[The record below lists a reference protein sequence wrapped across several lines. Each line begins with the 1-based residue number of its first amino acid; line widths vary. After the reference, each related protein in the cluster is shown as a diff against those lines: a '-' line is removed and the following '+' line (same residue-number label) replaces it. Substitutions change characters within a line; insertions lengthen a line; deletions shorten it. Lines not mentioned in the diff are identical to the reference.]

1 VAGKIQVIHNG
12 AVFGSMT
19 LDDQEPSFEL
29 IHALFPGPIRVIHDL
44 THDTWFADLLD
55 APAPLLGN

>member
-1 VAGKIQVIHNG
+1 MATKIQVIHNG

-19 LDDQEPSFEL
+19 LDDKEPSFEL

-44 THDTWFADLLD
+44 KHDTWFADLLD